1 MLCHDESQYL
11 LHSLFTDKDSRLC
24 PDNCNVAH
32 TFFHGKKAPIEFC
45 CTVCS
50 CQSWHHAPPHARLM
64 QQCDAVGR
72 PSMAFANVDFAQL
85 SSFCSHFS
93 LHLQYISYPAG
104 GTLHHSGTS
113 QHPGTAA
120 HACCLH
126 EEPQLKCTQAILFC
140 AMNDSCWFSK
150 VCSRTRTAGF
160 AETTFCT
167 QDRIFNQ
174 SAPKQ
179 QLVFCAMM
187 NPSVAQFVHGQGQ
200 QALPR
205 QLQFCTHVLSRKEGA
220 HLSFVVRFAH
230 SVSHGTMLLP
240 MLVQAHRS
248 AGCAWHPAYLPS
260 LALVPGCCF
269 GCCGHPGL

>member
-1 MLCHDESQYL
+1 LPKQHFACKIESSTKCTKATFVLCHDESQYL

-104 GTLHHSGTS
+104 GTLPIASLRHFPAPWHCCACVLFARRASTEV
-113 QHPGTAA
+113 HPS
-120 HACCLH
+120 
-126 EEPQLKCTQAILFC
+126 
-140 AMNDSCWFSK
+140 D
-150 VCSRTRTAGF
+150 
-160 AETTFCT
+160 
-167 QDRIFNQ
+167 
-174 SAPKQ
+174 
-179 QLVFCAMM
+179 
-187 NPSVAQFVHGQGQ
+187 FV
-200 QALPR
+200 LR
-205 QLQFCTHVLSRKEGA
+205 NE
-220 HLSFVVRFAH
+220 
-230 SVSHGTMLLP
+230 
-240 MLVQAHRS
+240 
-248 AGCAWHPAYLPS
+248 
-260 LALVPGCCF
+260 
-269 GCCGHPGL
+269 